1 MWSVIPSPPPPNPA
15 SGDFRFVQL
24 FKGQTLRVLELSR
37 LFVGWSRS
45 YRINLE
51 VADKTSSATAAP
63 RINLNRRISAKP
75 KKLKSILLTKPNQAQ
90 TQPFSQFHPPG
101 WSSQSAPVILE
112 QPADLVVP
120 RGDPVTLNCKVSG
133 SPLPR
138 VEWWREGHLVRT
150 AREDPTSHR
159 ILLPEG

>member
-1 MWSVIPSPPPPNPA
+1 M
-15 SGDFRFVQL
+15 
-24 FKGQTLRVLELSR
+24 
-37 LFVGWSRS
+37 GWRRS

-63 RINLNRRISAKP
+63 GINLNRRISAKP
-75 KKLKSILLTKPNQAQ
+75 WKNQINPPTNPNPSEF
-90 TQPFSQFHPPG
+90 QPPPPG
-101 WSSQSAPVILE
+101 WSGKTAPVILE
-112 QPADLVVP
+112 QPGDLVVP

-133 SPLPR
+133 SPIPR
-138 VEWWREGHLVRT
+138 VEWWREGSLVRT